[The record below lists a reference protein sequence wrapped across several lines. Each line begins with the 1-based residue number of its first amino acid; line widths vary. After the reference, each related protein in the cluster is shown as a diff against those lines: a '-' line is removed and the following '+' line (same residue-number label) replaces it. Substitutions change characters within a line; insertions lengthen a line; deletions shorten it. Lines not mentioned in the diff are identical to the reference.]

1 MSLATESGKTEYAH
15 TGVFDTYSYV
25 RRLRDAGMDENLA
38 AIQAEQFLAV
48 IENRMASKRDV
59 LETEARLTKDAQE
72 TEARLTRDLQ
82 EIEARLTKDL
92 KEIEARLTKDLQ
104 ETEARLKLD
113 IAAIDAKLEATKA
126 ELKRDLAAIDAKVEA
141 TKTELKRDI
150 AVIEAKI
157 ESSKAD
163 TIKWTAGM
171 FAAQTA
177 LILGAMFAIMRMN
190 QPPPVVYHPP
200 AQEMRLPTPAPAA
213 PLNR

>member
-1 MSLATESGKTEYAH
+1 MSLATESGKTEFAQ
-15 TGVFDTYSYV
+15 TGMFDTYSYV

-48 IENRMASKRDV
+48 IENHMASKRDV
-59 LETEARLTKDAQE
+59 LETEARLTRDSQETAAQLAKDLKE
-72 TEARLTRDLQ
+72 TEARLTRDSQ
-82 EIEARLTKDL
+82 ETAAQLAKDLKETEARLT
-92 KEIEARLTKDLQ
+92 RDLQ

-113 IAAIDAKLEATKA
+113 IAAIDAKVESTKA
-126 ELKRDLAAIDAKVEA
+126 ELKRDI
-141 TKTELKRDI
+141 T
-150 AVIEAKI
+150 VIEAKI

-177 LILGAMFAIMRMN
+177 LILGAMFAVMRMN
-190 QPPPVVYHPP
+190 QPPSVVYPPP
-200 AQEMRLPTPAPAA
+200 AQEMRLPVPAPAA